1 MKQNNFMTAFARA
14 VERRKQKPSNGQA
27 LQATRS
33 SVTKTPT
40 TKVPAPT
47 KPTEFDAARYRTKVM
62 TAYYH
67 YMQKRGNK

>member
-14 VERRKQKPSNGQA
+14 VERRKQKPNNRQA

-33 SVTKTPT
+33 SVTKKPT
-40 TKVPAPT
+40 TKAPAPT
-47 KPTEFDAARYRTKVM
+47 KSTEFDAVEYRIRVM

-67 YMQKRGNK
+67 YLHKGGIK

>member
-1 MKQNNFMTAFARA
+1 MKKNNFMTAFARA
-14 VERRKQKPSNGQA
+14 VERRKQTPANSQA

-40 TKVPAPT
+40 TKVSAPT
-47 KPTEFDAARYRTKVM
+47 KSTEFDATGYRIKVM